1 MATVISK
8 DSSLTKSYKQVDDR
22 IYERILFKTHFIQP
36 GEDMVELVASYTQGS
51 LCAEDII
58 FISDKALANSQQRII
73 RVEDVKPGFF
83 ARFLYKF
90 VTKSDRG
97 RGIGTPQKMQV
108 SIEQVGLFRILFA
121 AFCSFVTKILGLK
134 GVFYRIV
141 GEKVRGIDGMSGGQ
155 GAPYQN
161 YIILPSENP
170 SEVATRIFK
179 KTGCQA
185 IIADINDFDG
195 YIMGWSSDKL
205 KELNIRKIL
214 RDNPM
219 GQGNAQTPIGLIRFV
234 KDA

>member
-8 DSSLTKSYKQVDDR
+8 DLSVMRSYQHVDNR
-22 IYERILFKTHFIQP
+22 TYEIILFKTHFIQP
-36 GEDMVELVASYTQGS
+36 GEDMVEVVTTYTRGS
-51 LCAEDII
+51 LCEGDII

-73 RVEDVKPGFF
+73 NIENVRPSFF

-108 SIEQVGLFRILFA
+108 SIEQVGLLRILVA
-121 AFCSFVTKILGLK
+121 AFCSLVTKILGIK

-155 GAPYQN
+155 GAPYWN

-170 SEVATRIFK
+170 TEVARKIFK
-179 KTGCQA
+179 ETGCHA

-219 GQGNAQTPIGLIRFV
+219 GQENAQTPIGLIRVV
-234 KDA
+234 KNA

>member
-1 MATVISK
+1 MATVISN
-8 DSSLTKSYKQVDDR
+8 DFSLIKSYQQVDNK
-22 IYERILFKTHFIQP
+22 IYERILFKTHFIQL
-36 GEDMVELVASYTQGS
+36 GEDMIEIVANYTQGF
-51 LCAEDII
+51 LRTEDII

-73 RVEDVKPGFF
+73 RVEDVKPSFF

-108 SIEQVGLFRILFA
+108 SIEQVGLLRILFA
-121 AFCSFVTKILGLK
+121 AFCSFVTKILGIK

-170 SEVATRIFK
+170 SQVADQIFK
-179 KTGCQA
+179 KTGCHA
-185 IIADINDFDG
+185 VIANINDFDG

-205 KELNIRKIL
+205 KELNIKKIL

-219 GQGNAQTPIGLIRFV
+219 GQENAQTPIGLIRLV
-234 KDA
+234 KNS